1 MSIYD
6 LKDSDVKNAVR
17 ILNRWSTVG
26 ELYAALRDLIGNAEK
41 VDDA

>member
-1 MSIYD
+1 MAVYD

-17 ILNRWSTVG
+17 VLNRPSTAG

-41 VDDA
+41 VGDA